1 MHLQNMNFW
10 KLEMKSIKKTNIM
23 GSRENEDMILG
34 KKDVNHSTEL
44 IILLGH
50 VSRTL
55 KLP

>member
-23 GSRENEDMILG
+23 GSGENEDMIHG

-44 IILLGH
+44 IILSEH

>member
-23 GSRENEDMILG
+23 GSGENEDMILG
-34 KKDVNHSTEL
+34 KKNVNHSTEL
-44 IILLGH
+44 IILSGH

>member
-10 KLEMKSIKKTNIM
+10 KLEMKSIEKTNIM
-23 GSRENEDMILG
+23 GSGENEDMILG
-34 KKDVNHSTEL
+34 KMDVNHSTEL
-44 IILLGH
+44 IILSEH